1 MADEPAPDDD
11 ARTAAAG
18 PAVHVDDPSR
28 IQLGIDLVEDGDE
41 LFTARDREVAYGPV
55 DVPGGLLDERCVGL
69 EFAAL
74 REIEEERHARLHQ
87 LPDLEPCALGAP
99 GARMTT
105 CNEPSFLDDRRRS
118 HDAEVCLR
126 RYPVRGERLKR
137 GHAGADS
144 RDMARPDVSSTE
156 LRDRALTLASELGVD
171 QGTWYVRVLDE
182 GRREGLEP
190 DLGALVRAY
199 WELQRVTGRADLRDV
214 WRSLADQL
222 WSGEAA

>member
-1 MADEPAPDDD
+1 
-11 ARTAAAG
+11 
-18 PAVHVDDPSR
+18 
-28 IQLGIDLVEDGDE
+28 
-41 LFTARDREVAYGPV
+41 
-55 DVPGGLLDERCVGL
+55 
-69 EFAAL
+69 
-74 REIEEERHARLHQ
+74 
-87 LPDLEPCALGAP
+87 
-99 GARMTT
+99 MTT

-126 RYPVRGERLKR
+126 RYLVRGERLKR

-144 RDMARPDVSSTE
+144 RDMARPDLSSTE

>member
-1 MADEPAPDDD
+1 MTVGG
-11 ARTAAAG
+11 RTTRKSA
-18 PAVHVDDPSR
+18 
-28 IQLGIDLVEDGDE
+28 
-41 LFTARDREVAYGPV
+41 
-55 DVPGGLLDERCVGL
+55 
-69 EFAAL
+69 
-74 REIEEERHARLHQ
+74 
-87 LPDLEPCALGAP
+87 CA
-99 GARMTT
+99 
-105 CNEPSFLDDRRRS
+105 
-118 HDAEVCLR
+118 

-144 RDMARPDVSSTE
+144 RGMARPDVSSIE

-171 QGTWYVRVLDE
+171 QGTWYVRVLEE